1 MLAAY
6 CLGSETKA
14 QIEIMVWLMRG
25 RVQVAV
31 ALAAAVLTAGCSA
44 SPASLASPV
53 APAATPS
60 STPTATGALPTTT
73 ASARSP
79 SVPGKT
85 PNPSAS
91 LTLVEE
97 LIPYGAQRRA
107 QMADYAL
114 RHYGTKTSALTPV
127 RIVVHLTASDSARS
141 AIDLFSSNEVHL
153 GDLPGTCAHYL
164 VDQDGTV
171 YHLVPDEVMCRHVIG
186 LNDQAL
192 GVEVV
197 QSTIGGSS
205 AAARQVL
212 DRPAQANAL
221 VALLAMLMERHHLT
235 RDAVIGHATA
245 NDDPAFHD
253 LLGWRNDHTD
263 WGRSEI
269 AALRRRL

>member
-44 SPASLASPV
+44 SPASPASPV

-60 STPTATGALPTTT
+60 ITPTATGALPTTT
-73 ASARSP
+73 ASARST

-153 GDLPGTCAHYL
+153 GDLPGTCAHY
-164 VDQDGTV
+164 
-171 YHLVPDEVMCRHVIG
+171 HLVPDELMCRHVIG

-235 RDAVIGHATA
+235 RDAVIGHAMA